1 MCLTCLKNGTGIK
14 VVYDEFETNEI
25 MYPKVEAGAVSY
37 DVICPSDYM
46 VQKMID
52 NDLLAELDFD
62 NIPNLKN
69 IGKDYLEWSKSF
81 DPENKYFVPYC
92 WGTVGIL
99 YNKTMVDDPVTS
111 WDILWD
117 EKYKDNILMQDSV
130 RDAFAVALKKL
141 GYSLNSTDETELNE
155 AADLL
160 KEQKPLVQAYVV
172 DQVRDKMIGN
182 EAALGVIY
190 SGDAIYTQ
198 RENEDLEYVVP
209 EEGTNIWIDGW
220 VIPKNAKNKE
230 NAEAFINFLCDPEIA
245 LKNFEYITY
254 STPNIAAR
262 ELIEDDDIRN
272 SQIAFPDIS
281 KMTNSET
288 FNYLG
293 TDAENL
299 YNELWNQVK
308 SE

>member
-1 MCLTCLKNGTGIK
+1 
-14 VVYDEFETNEI
+14 

-69 IGKDYLEWSKSF
+69 IGEDYLEWSKSF

-141 GYSLNSTDETELNE
+141 GYSL
-155 AADLL
+155 
-160 KEQKPLVQAYVV
+160 KFHP
-172 DQVRDKMIGN
+172 
-182 EAALGVIY
+182 
-190 SGDAIYTQ
+190 
-198 RENEDLEYVVP
+198 
-209 EEGTNIWIDGW
+209 
-220 VIPKNAKNKE
+220 
-230 NAEAFINFLCDPEIA
+230 
-245 LKNFEYITY
+245 
-254 STPNIAAR
+254 
-262 ELIEDDDIRN
+262 
-272 SQIAFPDIS
+272 
-281 KMTNSET
+281 
-288 FNYLG
+288 
-293 TDAENL
+293 
-299 YNELWNQVK
+299 
-308 SE
+308 